1 MKLVSFGGIHVI
13 FKAKKKAEI
22 GDRIFFKNGVKGIV
36 EKVYDNS
43 VITKITE
50 NNTELE
56 FKENITVI
64 AHKNYKVL
72 A

>member
-1 MKLVSFGGIHVI
+1 MV
-13 FKAKKKAEI
+13 FKAKKIAEI

-56 FKENITVI
+56 FKENRTVV

>member
-1 MKLVSFGGIHVI
+1 ML
-13 FKAKKKAEI
+13 FKAKRKAEI

-36 EKVYDNS
+36 EKVNENS

-50 NNTELE
+50 NRTELE
-56 FKENITVI
+56 FEENITVVS
-64 AHKNYKVL
+64 HKNYKVL

>member
-1 MKLVSFGGIHVI
+1 LI
-13 FKAKKKAEI
+13 FKYKKKAEI
-22 GDRIFFKNGVKGIV
+22 GDQIFFKNGVKGIV

-64 AHKNYKVL
+64 NHKNYQVL

>member
-1 MKLVSFGGIHVI
+1 MKFVSFGGIHML
-13 FKAKKKAEI
+13 FKAKRKAEI

>member
-1 MKLVSFGGIHVI
+1 ML

-50 NNTELE
+50 NNTEFE

>member
-1 MKLVSFGGIHVI
+1 LL
-13 FKAKKKAEI
+13 FKAKRKAEI

-36 EKVYDNS
+36 EKVNENS

-50 NNTELE
+50 NRTELE
-56 FKENITVI
+56 FEENITVVS
-64 AHKNYKVL
+64 HKNYKVL

>member
-1 MKLVSFGGIHVI
+1 MI
-13 FKAKKKAEI
+13 FKAKKKADI

-36 EKVYDNS
+36 EKVNDNS

-50 NNTELE
+50 NKTELE
-56 FKENITVI
+56 FKENITVV
-64 AHKNYKVL
+64 AHKNYQVL

>member
-1 MKLVSFGGIHVI
+1 ML
-13 FKAKKKAEI
+13 FKTQKKAEI
-22 GDRIFFKNGVKGIV
+22 GDHIFFKNGVIGIV

-50 NNTELE
+50 NNTEWE
-56 FKENITVI
+56 FKENKTVV